1 MQYFDYSGYLI
12 RSPSETDPLTS
23 ADLCGPSWT
32 LAFKIVWKVGNGVDT
47 HLRARR
53 TMIEACMSTLSF
65 AKCGCTHE
73 GVFDALCRGLLKSDG
88 EFEEE
93 SKESMYVQSSELGN

>member
-1 MQYFDYSGYLI
+1 
-12 RSPSETDPLTS
+12 
-23 ADLCGPSWT
+23 
-32 LAFKIVWKVGNGVDT
+32 
-47 HLRARR
+47 
-53 TMIEACMSTLSF
+53 MIEACMSTLSF
-65 AKCGCTHE
+65 AKCGGGTHE